1 MTDYHAFIQNVTS
14 QLQHALFEAQ
24 LVWAI
29 PVVLL
34 ALSLWLLRPWFQRCR
49 QAARIRACVTSLGR
63 AVMRNVSVENGL
75 DGVAFMDWLVLTD
88 REILVLSMQRGHGI
102 VFGADKTDSWARV
115 VGRRTVRFPNPLA
128 ANAERVAAVKFHAPG
143 VAVRGIVLF
152 EEGVSFPKGQPEGV
166 LLPSQITGEAAA
178 WADKEIPAP
187 LQAAWEHLG
196 ELGARGEQA
205 YGRDMQ
211 ALRGGASHG
220 REIAALFL
228 LTLSLAI
235 AVWGGWLLLYQPLP

>member
-1 MTDYHAFIQNVTS
+1 MTDYHAFIHNVTS

-24 LVWAI
+24 LVWVISAI
-29 PVVLL
+29 LL
-34 ALSLWLLRPWFQRCR
+34 VFSLWLLRPWFQRWR
-49 QAARIRACVTSLGR
+49 QAARLRARVASLGK
-63 AVMRNVSVENGL
+63 AVMRNVSLENGIE
-75 DGVAFMDWLVLTD
+75 GVAFMDWLVLTH
-88 REILVLSMQRGHGI
+88 REILVVTMQRGRGI

-128 ANAERVAAVKFHAPG
+128 ANQERVAAVKFHAPG

-152 EEGVSFPKGQPEGV
+152 EEGASFPKGQPEGV
-166 LLPSQITGEAAA
+166 LLPSQITDEAAGC
-178 WADKEIPAP
+178 ADKEIPAP

-220 REIAALFL
+220 REIAALIL
-228 LTLSLAI
+228 MTLSLAV
-235 AVWGGWLLLYQPLP
+235 AGWGGWLLLYKTLP